1 MTVITVPSGADQDEL
16 WRRFARVIGVPD
28 ERARAMPTSR
38 PKNASLG
45 AISAELMLRVNARTR
60 QLGWPQYRLGVK
72 VPLAKRV
79 LSSRAADEPRFALKP
94 EHHKLLRERA
104 LTMVDAVAASPA
116 SVVGDLQEVIPPVEA
131 RAGSFSPGDVTDA
144 ELLDAALDGLAGYAG
159 QLNRTRSERDALES
173 ALRGSSEAATAGSG
187 RTRTL
192 RTKASAVLRG
202 LRRRVRS

>member
-1 MTVITVPSGADQDEL
+1 
-16 WRRFARVIGVPD
+16 
-28 ERARAMPTSR
+28 
-38 PKNASLG
+38 
-45 AISAELMLRVNARTR
+45 
-60 QLGWPQYRLGVK
+60 
-72 VPLAKRV
+72 
-79 LSSRAADEPRFALKP
+79 
-94 EHHKLLRERA
+94 
-104 LTMVDAVAASPA
+104 
-116 SVVGDLQEVIPPVEA
+116 
-131 RAGSFSPGDVTDA
+131 DVTDA